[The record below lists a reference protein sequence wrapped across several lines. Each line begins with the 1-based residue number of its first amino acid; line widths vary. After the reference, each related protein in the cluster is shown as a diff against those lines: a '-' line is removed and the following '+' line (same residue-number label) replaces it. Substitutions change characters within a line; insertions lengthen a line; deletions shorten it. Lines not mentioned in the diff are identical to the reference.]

1 MARKGIMNKNP
12 SRVAGILNQPTNAAT
27 GLQRLSPGVY
37 RNAQGNLVGNKGQ
50 AIPGARPPMP
60 RPAPQRPAGQSLTGA
75 MQPPAQPPMQPPA
88 PQAAPPSTSFP
99 QPPMPQG
106 NPADQVAGSYQ
117 QPQWRQPAPYGQNE
131 PMMRSAVMPEQMPG
145 QMYRDF
151 QGGNFSPEQ
160 MSQLYQRF
168 QQPQQ
173 QMGQLQPG
181 EQYAQ
186 QSPEEYAATLAKK
199 RAFVQQQQMG
209 QQYNPMQA
217 PQRIPAQQNMQPQQ
231 GIVADRQPTAPQGQ
245 MSPTELQ
252 AIQNGTFK
260 GYNY

>member
-12 SRVAGILNQPTNAAT
+12 GRVAGILNQPTNAAA

-75 MQPPAQPPMQPPA
+75 MQPPAQPPMQAPA

-99 QPPMPQG
+99 QPPMPQN

-151 QGGNFSPEQ
+151 QGGNFAQREP
-160 MSQLYQRF
+160 SQFGDQQNTSIVAQQPIRQRVTPDQLNMMYQKF
-168 QQPQQ
+168 QQARVPVNGQMQQYGQAQNQQQQGFDMQQ
-173 QMGQLQPG
+173 QMMPFDPTKN
-181 EQYAQ
+181 Y
-186 QSPEEYAATLAKK
+186 
-199 RAFVQQQQMG
+199 F
-209 QQYNPMQA
+209 
-217 PQRIPAQQNMQPQQ
+217 Q
-231 GIVADRQPTAPQGQ
+231 G
-245 MSPTELQ
+245 
-252 AIQNGTFK
+252 
-260 GYNY
+260 